1 MIPIICVGL
10 QASMSTSSLSQ
21 RVQQLAESQ
30 TIGMAKLSRE
40 LASKGID
47 VINLSLGEPDF
58 VTPSHIREA
67 AKKAID
73 DGFTFYPPI
82 AGYAELRKAI
92 STKFQRE
99 NQLDYKPD
107 QVVVSTGAKQAIANV
122 VLCLVNPGDEVI
134 IPLPYWVSY
143 IEIVKLAEGKT
154 VAVNTTVEAD
164 FKMTAEQLEAA
175 ITPRTKLLIFSSPCN
190 PTGSVYTREELEAI
204 AKVLARHP
212 QVYILSDEIYEH
224 INFLDAHQSIAQFES
239 VRDRVIIVNGVS
251 KGYAMTGWRIGYIG
265 APKFIADACDKMQGQ
280 FTSAASSI
288 AQKAAEAALNLD
300 NRPTLDMRD
309 AFLRRRD
316 LVIEGLKKIPGL
328 RLNQPKGAFYVF
340 PDISSYFGKSD
351 GTTTIHNATDLC
363 MYLLNT
369 GHVSVVT
376 GEAFGAPNCFRLS
389 YAASDDKLK
398 EAVRRIGDALAK
410 LR

>member
-92 STKFQRE
+92 SAKFQRE